1 MSSVRNGRTRD
12 DTVREKELFWITGQ
26 LSSTLFPVPGGLSS
40 GLNWSH
46 IWSNLAV
53 WDAVGTTGSPCCER
67 VVAGDVAKVA
77 GVVEGEDTDVVAAAD
92 LKTIDPAVGG
102 DQPRSLLRVPPDR
115 TH

>member
-26 LSSTLFPVPGGLSS
+26 LSSTLFRVPGGLSS

-53 WDAVGTTGSPCCER
+53 WDAVGTTGSPGGEG
-67 VVAGDVAKVA
+67 VVSGDVAKVA
-77 GVVEGEDTDVVAAAD
+77 GVVEGEDTDIVAAAD
-92 LKTIDPAVGG
+92 LKAVDPAVGG

>member
-53 WDAVGTTGSPCCER
+53 WDAVGTTGSPCGEG
-67 VVAGDVAKVA
+67 VVAGDVAQVA

-92 LKTIDPAVGG
+92 LKAVDPAVGG
-102 DQPRSLLRVPPDR
+102 DQPGGLFGVAADR